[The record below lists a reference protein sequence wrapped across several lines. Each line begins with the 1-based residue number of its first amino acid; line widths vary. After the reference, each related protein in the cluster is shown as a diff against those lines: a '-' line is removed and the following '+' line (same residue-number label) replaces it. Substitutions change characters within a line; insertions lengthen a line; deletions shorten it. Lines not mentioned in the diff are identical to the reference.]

1 MTEQAT
7 DQLLVAAV
15 HQRDVLMDAIH
26 QTALNIGLCNKDVE
40 PTGPQLLMFCD
51 DFTQIINDQ
60 ADKITTLELQL
71 RNAGVFLND

>member
-1 MTEQAT
+1 MTEQT
-7 DQLLVAAV
+7 DQLLITAV
-15 HQRDVLMDAIH
+15 HQRDVLMEAIH
-26 QTALNIGLCNKDVE
+26 KTALDIGLCNKDVS
-40 PTGPQLLMFCD
+40 PSGPQLLMFCD